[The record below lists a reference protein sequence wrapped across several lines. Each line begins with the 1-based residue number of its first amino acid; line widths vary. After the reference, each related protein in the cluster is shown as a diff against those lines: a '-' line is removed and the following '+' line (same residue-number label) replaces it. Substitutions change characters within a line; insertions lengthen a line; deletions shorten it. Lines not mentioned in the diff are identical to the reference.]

1 METAANVQKRQT
13 VSEKLSNQTY
23 SGAVEVK
30 DPWVYYDTYV
40 LDALVPPTVMFN
52 NAVAKARSLTNYT
65 FQQLPSGQSFDITGM
80 RVSYTSIT
88 ALTDVAALAL
98 LAFLRVA
105 VLQVVINNKVPTYER
120 TLAGLIGG
128 QLQVITAPAV
138 TVNSQIL
145 SKWQADTVVH
155 FKKAIKLDQTVQWT
169 VNILKDAA
177 NAASLTGDYL
187 RVEMIGRLTAQL

>member
-1 METAANVQKRQT
+1 
-13 VSEKLSNQTY
+13 
-23 SGAVEVK
+23 
-30 DPWVYYDTYV
+30 
-40 LDALVPPTVMFN
+40 
-52 NAVAKARSLTNYT
+52 
-65 FQQLPSGQSFDITGM
+65 
-80 RVSYTSIT
+80 
-88 ALTDVAALAL
+88 
-98 LAFLRVA
+98 VA